1 MESEDWS
8 YSESQGQVSIMYT
21 GGLLRLYGTVYW
33 INWMQRGRID
43 QVLQYV
49 RPLSAS
55 RALEYQDQ
63 YHLEIFLVSRLKRL
77 GG

>member
-8 YSESQGQVSIMYT
+8 YSESQGQVSIMY
-21 GGLLRLYGTVYW
+21 GRVAEIIRYCILDL
-33 INWMQRGRID
+33 WMQRGRID

-63 YHLEIFLVSRLKRL
+63 YHLEIFLVSRLKTL

>member
-33 INWMQRGRID
+33 IYGCSGA
-43 QVLQYV
+43 VLTRYYSTSD
-49 RPLSAS
+49 P
-55 RALEYQDQ
+55 Y
-63 YHLEIFLVSRLKRL
+63 RLHAH
-77 GG
+77 